1 MSIATYMR
9 TALLDPTLGYYA
21 SASASAHAQQTRQ
34 GESERDRTRDIL
46 GAKGDFITSP
56 EICQIFGELLAVY
69 LISRWQA
76 AGSPSKV
83 RLVELGPGRGTL
95 LSDVISTFSRF
106 PTLLS
111 SLRSVHLVEASP
123 GMMTSQASA
132 LGSILQ
138 SSGLEM
144 SSAEDGLENGSKDE
158 HKQRSDEGE
167 DGRRKVQVEW
177 FPRIEDVPISKNAY
191 TMVLAHEFFDAL
203 PIHIFEN
210 TPKGLREVLVDVDRP
225 TEGQSGVTI
234 LRPSD
239 LQPVQSSNDGSAASS
254 TSSSPFTALRKVLS
268 PRPTPWSTLASLQG
282 RFKSLPPGSRVEVS
296 FESFSAARRLGEV
309 LSGREAR
316 RLKEDGGVDQEF
328 EGKRMSG
335 QSLGGAGLI
344 VDYGNVV
351 ASGDSW
357 RAFKKHAL
365 SDPLKDAGEA
375 DLTANVDFAYL
386 RSALEGTDARPLGP
400 MTQSSFLQSLG
411 LAPRLKHLLDSPS
424 ISEENKADIR
434 RAVRRLID
442 QKGMG
447 TQYKFLGIEA
457 APVGPAQQSS
467 APLQIAGDEDR
478 LPVYPFEQ

>member
-1 MSIATYMR
+1 
-9 TALLDPTLGYYA
+9 
-21 SASASAHAQQTRQ
+21 
-34 GESERDRTRDIL
+34 IL

-123 GMMTSQASA
+123 GMMTSQATA
-132 LGSILQ
+132 LGSILE

-144 SSAEDGLENGSKDE
+144 SSAEDGVENNSKDG

-177 FPRIEDVPISKNAY
+177 FPRIEDVPISKDAY

-210 TPKGLREVLVDVDRP
+210 TPNGLREVLVDVDRP
-225 TEGQSGVTI
+225 TE
-234 LRPSD
+234 
-239 LQPVQSSNDGSAASS
+239 VQSSSDGPAASS
-254 TSSSPFTALRKVLS
+254 TSSFPSTALRKVLS
-268 PRPTPWSTLASLQG
+268 PRSTPWSTLASLQG

-296 FESFSAARRLGEV
+296 FESFSAARRLGEI

-316 RLKEDGGVDQEF
+316 RLKEDGGLDQEF
-328 EGKRMSG
+328 EGKRMLG

-344 VDYGNVV
+344 VDYGDVV

-411 LAPRLKHLLDSPS
+411 LAPRLKHLLESPS
-424 ISEENKADIR
+424 ITEENKADIR
-434 RAVRRLID
+434 TAVRRLID

-457 APVGPAQQSS
+457 APGGPAQQPS
-467 APLQIAGDEDR
+467 APLKIEGDEDR